1 VGSHVDG
8 LFLSRQIT
16 GEILLVL
23 EVGRMEFGCVNL
35 SRKLALLLYVGL
47 VHERVLVKQLIIVLL
62 VVVVDRVLEN

>member
-1 VGSHVDG
+1 
-8 LFLSRQIT
+8 
-16 GEILLVL
+16 
-23 EVGRMEFGCVNL
+23 MEFGCVNL